1 MSVILEFSI
10 AGDEFTLGQTLSG
23 KPDMHIELERI
34 VPMGDAVLPFL
45 WVTGNDFEAFEE
57 KVRNSPHVEQIR
69 ALDRVGETALYRIT
83 WSELTMS
90 LLEGFT
96 EADATILEG
105 VGDNDWVF
113 RVRFSDHDK
122 LTQFHNYLMDHN
134 ITIHIERTYTLS
146 EETERGY
153 IFDLSEAQREAL
165 VLALGRGYFA
175 TPSEINLDELAD
187 ELGISR
193 QALSIR
199 IRQGNEKILRTTL
212 LSSVLNYG

>member
-23 KPDMHIELERI
+23 EPDMHIELERI

>member
-23 KPDMHIELERI
+23 EPDMHIELERI

-57 KVRNSPHVEQIR
+57 KVRNSPQVEQIR